1 MKKIVAPL
9 LGLLMLAC
17 ISGSLAQTTFRLSY
31 DVGAFDIAG
40 GMVEN
45 PAGEFVVAGLNN
57 SFGPYYGNAI
67 KFDASGTVTW
77 AKAYTGGFATN
88 FSDIKNVS
96 AANGGGYIITG
107 SSTSGGGGAL
117 LVRIDNSGAITW
129 AKRYQLPDKPTGNAS
144 SEYGSSVIETSD
156 GGFLVGG
163 GVDYFWDGAS
173 ATTVDTTSALAF
185 KVDGSGNLLW
195 NKVWTLTNPT
205 KADEHYIND
214 VAESADG
221 YFFVG
226 ESADETQAYDSDGDL
241 PRDALLIKTDKA
253 TGATTY
259 IRRWGHGGTSSQG
272 INSCLK
278 LSTGNILLGGYDDVH
293 SFLVSISGTGSVTP
307 TVIFNRRL
315 NGSAFGSIYVIQ
327 DIMENADGNY
337 SLIGTQINPF
347 SFPVAL
353 NTMIVKLNSSTSA
366 LVFGRTYA
374 PIGLSAILPEG
385 GLCSDQGYYICM
397 TDQQAGGFNYNVI
410 RTNNVGQLGAGVTAC
425 NSTNLSP
432 TLGTE
437 SITFTT
443 PATATYSSLTGSTFS
458 PAVSNMTPTLVTHCL
473 NTACT
478 PPAAATTVTATPAT
492 ICAGQTSTI
501 TASGPATGVTYN
513 VFTTPTGG
521 SSIGT
526 TPLVVSPGSTTTYYI
541 ETTLTPTCVSTTRP
555 SVTVNV
561 TPVVTPVTGFSYT
574 TPVCANG
581 TNPSPTPVG
590 GFTAGGTYSSTAGLT
605 LNASTGV
612 ITLSSS
618 TPGTYTVTYT
628 VAASGC
634 NPAGS
639 STASITI
646 NPNTTPG
653 TSFSYP
659 SPVCANAPNPSP
671 TPGGGFTAG
680 GTYSSTAGLS
690 INASTGVINLSG
702 STPGTYTIT
711 YSIAASG
718 CQLAGSGTANITIN
732 PNTTPGTSFSYPTPV
747 CANASNPS
755 PIPGGGF
762 TAGGTYSS
770 TAGLSINAS
779 TGVINLSGSTPG
791 TYTITYSIA
800 ASGCQLAG
808 SGTAN
813 ITINPVTTPVTG
825 FSYASPVCANA
836 ANPSP
841 TPAAG
846 FTSGGTYSS
855 TAGLTVNSGTGV
867 IDLATST
874 PGTYTVTYSVPATA
888 CGPAG
893 SSTANITITPNT
905 TPGTSFSYPTPVCA
919 NASNPSPTAGAGFTT
934 GGAYSSTAGLTINAG
949 TGLIDL
955 ATSTPGT
962 YTITYSVAASGCQLA
977 GSGTAN
983 ITINPTTA
991 PVTSFSYT
999 SPVCANGTNP
1009 LPIPS
1014 GGFTSGGTY
1023 SSTSG
1028 VTINASTGEIGL
1040 ATTTPGTYTVTYSV
1054 AASGCAIAGSSTSSI
1069 TIDPTTSPVT
1079 SFSYTTPVCANGTNP
1094 VAILGFGFNGGGTFS
1109 SAAGLSLNAST
1120 GDIDLAT
1127 TTPGTYTVTYSVA
1140 ASGCMA
1146 AGTGTANITIN
1157 PVTTPVTGF
1166 SYTSPVCA
1174 NAANPSPIPTSGF
1187 TTGGTYSSTS
1197 GISVNSSTGVIDLA
1211 SSTPGTYTVTYDVA
1225 ATTCGPAG
1233 SSTASITIDPVI
1245 TPVTG
1250 FTYTTPVCAN
1260 GTNPVPI
1267 PGSGFT
1273 TGGTY
1278 TSTAGVTIDPST
1290 GTIDL
1295 ATTTPGTY
1303 TVTYS
1308 VAASGCTA
1316 AGTGT
1321 AGITIIPVTAPVTG
1335 FTYSSG
1341 ASVCSNGTNPVPV
1354 PSGGFTSGGTY
1365 SSTAGLTL
1373 NASTGT
1379 VDLST
1384 STPGT
1389 YTITYSVPA
1398 TVCGPAGSSSTSL
1411 TINAA
1416 PSATAG
1422 SAGASVCSGSAI
1434 NLTSS
1439 GGTSYAWTGPGS
1451 YTSSAQNPVIA
1462 AATTAASG
1470 TYTVVVTG
1478 SNGCSATA
1486 STTVTVNN
1494 NPVISISGTSTI
1506 CSGGT
1511 TTLTASGAATYS
1523 WNTGAGTASIN
1534 VSPVA
1539 GTTYTVTGTSAG
1551 CSSTQTF
1558 SVAVT
1563 APPVASINGSATVC
1577 AGQPVTLTASGGPA
1591 YLWSTGA
1598 TTATITVNPAA
1609 ATTYSVI
1616 VGSGCTDTAS
1626 ITVAVNASPTPAI
1639 TGATVI
1645 IAGTSTTLT
1654 ATGGTS
1660 YVWSPA
1666 TGLSCTTCAS
1676 PVATPTVTTQYCV
1689 TATNSSGCSDSAC
1702 VIIDVDIKCGELFV
1716 PNAFSPNAD
1725 GENDMLFVMGNCIKD
1740 LHFAIFDRWGE
1751 KVFETT
1757 DASIGWDGSFKGKAL
1772 DTSVLVYYLSATV
1785 DGVEVK
1791 KHGNITLVK

>member
-9 LGLLMLAC
+9 LGFLMLTC
-17 ISGSLAQTTFRLSY
+17 IFSSPAQTTFRFSY

-45 PAGEFVVAGLNN
+45 PAGEFVIAGLNN
-57 SFGPYYGNAI
+57 SFGPYYGNAVKI
-67 KFDASGTVTW
+67 SNTGTVVW

-117 LVRIDNSGAITW
+117 LVRIDNAGAVIW
-129 AKRYQLPDKPTGNAS
+129 AKRYQLPDKPAANAS

-163 GVDYFWDGAS
+163 GVDYFWDGVS
-173 ATTVDTTSALAF
+173 ATTTDTTSAMGF
-185 KVDGSGNLLW
+185 KVDAGGNLLW
-195 NKVWTLTNPT
+195 SKVWTITTANP
-205 KADEHYIND
+205 DEHYIND
-214 VAESADG
+214 VAEVADG

-226 ESADETQAYDSDGDL
+226 QSSEGSGTLSSNGDY
-241 PRDALLIKTDKA
+241 PSNALVIKTTTA
-253 TGATTY
+253 GALTY
-259 IRRWGHGGTSSQG
+259 LRRWGAGNTTSQS
-272 INSCLK
+272 INSALK
-278 LSTGNILLGGYDDVH
+278 LANGNVLLGGIDDVNA
-293 SFLVSISGTGSVTP
+293 FLVTMTGPGAAVST
-307 TVIFNRRL
+307 TGLNRRI
-315 NGSAFGSIYVIQ
+315 NGAAFPPRTLIIQ
-327 DIMENADGNY
+327 DIMENSDGNY
-337 SLIGTQINPF
+337 SVIGMQIDAL
-347 SFPVAL
+347 SFTFYTA
-353 NTMIVKLNSSTSA
+353 IFKINSSTGA
-366 LVFGRTYA
+366 LIFGRGYT

-385 GLCSDQGYYICM
+385 GLAADQGYYVGM

-410 RTNNVGQLGAGVTAC
+410 RTDATGQLGAAAGCGSTALNPTTAAYSVTF
-425 NSTNLSP
+425 STPGNANFNLATS
-432 TLGTE
+432 G
-437 SITFTT
+437 TFTPT
-443 PATATYSSLTGSTFS
+443 VT
-458 PAVSNMTPTLVTHCL
+458 NMTPVVTQHCL
-473 NTACT
+473 NTVCV
-478 PPAAATTVTATPAT
+478 PPAAATSVTATPAT

-501 TASGPATGVTYN
+501 NASGPATGVTYN
-513 VFTTPTGG
+513 VFTTPAGG

-526 TPLVVSPGSTTTYYI
+526 TPLVVSPGTTTTYYV
-541 ETTLTPTCVSTTRP
+541 ETTTSPTCVSTTRP
-555 SVTVNV
+555 SVTVTV

-574 TPVCANG
+574 SPVCANG
-581 TNPSPTPVG
+581 TNPSPIPVA
-590 GFTAGGTYSSTAGLT
+590 GFTGGGTYTSTAGLT
-605 LNASTGV
+605 LNAGTGV

-646 NPNTTPG
+646 TPNTTPG
-653 TSFSYP
+653 TSFSYA
-659 SPVCANAPNPSP
+659 SPVCANAANPSP

-690 INASTGVINLSG
+690 INAGTGVINLSA
-702 STPGTYTIT
+702 STPGTYTVT
-711 YSIAASG
+711 YTVAASG
-718 CQLAGSGTANITIN
+718 CQLAGSGTANITIT

-747 CANASNPS
+747 CANAGNPS
-755 PIPGGGF
+755 PTPGGGF

-770 TAGLSINAS
+770 TAGLSINS
-779 TGVINLSGSTPG
+779 GTGVINLSASTPG
-791 TYTITYSIA
+791 TYTITYSVA

-808 SGTAN
+808 SGTAS

-825 FSYASPVCANA
+825 FSYTSPVCANA

-841 TPAAG
+841 TPVAG

-855 TAGLTVNSGTGV
+855 TAGLTVNSGTGL
-867 IDLATST
+867 IDLSTST
-874 PGTYTVTYSVPATA
+874 PGTYTVTYSVAAST

-919 NASNPSPTAGAGFTT
+919 NAANPSPTAGSGFTT
-934 GGAYSSTAGLTINAG
+934 GGTYSSTAGLTVNSG

-955 ATSTPGT
+955 STSTPGT
-962 YTITYSVAASGCQLA
+962 YTVTYAVAASGCQLA

-983 ITINPTTA
+983 ITIDPTTA

-1009 LPIPS
+1009 TPAPA
-1014 GGFTSGGTY
+1014 GGFTTGGTY
-1023 SSTSG
+1023 SST
-1028 VTINASTGEIGL
+1028 TGL
-1040 ATTTPGTYTVTYSV
+1040 
-1054 AASGCAIAGSSTSSI
+1054 
-1069 TIDPTTSPVT
+1069 TIDP
-1079 SFSYTTPVCANGTNP
+1079 A
-1094 VAILGFGFNGGGTFS
+1094 
-1109 SAAGLSLNAST
+1109 T
-1120 GDIDLAT
+1120 GNIDLAT
-1127 TTPGTYTVTYSVA
+1127 TTPGTYTVTYSVPASGCATAGSSTASITIDPTTSPVTTFSYATPVCANGTNPVVIAGGGFTSTSGLTINPSTGDIDLTTTTPGAYTVTYTVA
-1140 ASGCMA
+1140 ASGCMV

-1174 NAANPSPIPTSGF
+1174 NAANPSPIPTGGF
-1187 TTGGTYSSTS
+1187 TTGGIYSSTA
-1197 GISVNSSTGVIDLA
+1197 GLSVNASTGVIDLPT
-1211 SSTPGTYTVTYDVA
+1211 STPGTYTVTYDVA
-1225 ATTCGPAG
+1225 ATACGPAG

-1278 TSTAGVTIDPST
+1278 TSASGVTIDPST
-1290 GTIDL
+1290 GVIDL
-1295 ATTTPGTY
+1295 STTTPGTY

-1321 AGITIIPVTAPVTG
+1321 ASITINPVTAPVTG

-1341 ASVCSNGTNPVPV
+1341 TSVCSNGTNPAPV
-1354 PSGGFTSGGTY
+1354 PTAGFTTGGTY
-1365 SSTAGLTL
+1365 SSTAGLTV
-1373 NASTGT
+1373 NTGT
-1379 VDLST
+1379 GIVDLST

-1389 YTITYSVPA
+1389 YTVTYSVPA
-1398 TVCGPAGSSSTSL
+1398 TACGPAGSSSTSL

-1422 SAGASVCSGSAI
+1422 STAGTVCSGSSV

-1439 GGTSYAWTGPGS
+1439 GGSSYSWTGPNTF
-1451 YTSSAQNPVIA
+1451 TSPSQSPVITG
-1462 AATTAASG
+1462 ATTAASG

-1486 STTVTVNN
+1486 TTAVTVN
-1494 NPVISISGTSTI
+1494 PTPAISISGSSSI
-1506 CSGGT
+1506 CSGASS
-1511 TTLTASGAATYS
+1511 TLTASGAGTYS
-1523 WNTGAGTASIN
+1523 WSTGAGTAAITVN
-1534 VSPVA
+1534 PA
-1539 GTTYTVTGTSAG
+1539 TTTSYTVTGTSSG
-1551 CSSTQTF
+1551 CTATQAIT
-1558 SVAVT
+1558 VT
-1563 APPVASINGSATVC
+1563 VNTPPVASINGGGSAVC
-1577 AGQPVTLTASGGPA
+1577 AGQSVTLTASGGPPYA
-1591 YLWSTGA
+1591 WSTGA
-1598 TTATITVNPAA
+1598 TTAGITVNPAVT
-1609 ATTYSVI
+1609 TTYSVV

-1626 ITVAVNASPTPAI
+1626 VLVAVNPLPTPVI
-1639 TGATVI
+1639 TGATTVI
-1645 IAGTSTTLT
+1645 SGSSTTLT

-1666 TGLSCTTCAS
+1666 TGLSCADCPS

-1689 TATNSSGCSDSAC
+1689 TSFTGGCSDSAC
-1702 VIIDVDIKCGELFV
+1702 VIVDVDIKCGELFV

-1725 GENDMLFVMGNCIKD
+1725 GENDMLFVMGNCIRD
-1740 LHFAIFDRWGE
+1740 LNFAIFDRWGE
-1751 KVFETT
+1751 KVFETSDPLT
-1757 DASIGWDGSFKGKAL
+1757 GWDGSFRGKAL